1 MLRHRIENFSKNQ
14 RNFFDLNGQH
24 RPNRHQLLLLHPQVC
39 NKISVNLHRISSYL
53 NFILEFELFNNVML
67 GDKRIEYIKL
77 PAKNRATSLFM
88 CDNLPGNVASG
99 FYTLPI
105 PENQLEN
112 DFFMSLLTDGDFDS
126 KGKDLK
132 ILIII

>member
-1 MLRHRIENFSKNQ
+1 
-14 RNFFDLNGQH
+14 
-24 RPNRHQLLLLHPQVC
+24 
-39 NKISVNLHRISSYL
+39 
-53 NFILEFELFNNVML
+53 ML

-88 CDNLPGNVASG
+88 CDNLPGNVPAG

-126 KGKDLK
+126 KGKNFNNT
-132 ILIII
+132 